1 METYKNIIG
10 SVEILNIF
18 KTLKRQNEARIST
31 IKTTKPQQQLFYLTH
46 HSKFN
51 QMALEEANMRR
62 KVISLSNISGLIGSS
77 INNVQSLYYAF
88 NTIKPSLIPKDT
100 QAFKDYKDIEK
111 INKTITTKLSL
122 FSLK

>member
-18 KTLKRQNEARIST
+18 KTLKRKNEA
-31 IKTTKPQQQLFYLTH
+31 KTPSSKPQQQLFYLTH

-51 QMALEEANMRR
+51 QMALEEANIRR

-100 QAFKDYKDIEK
+100 SAFKDYKDIEK

-122 FSLK
+122 LSLK

>member
-18 KTLKRQNEARIST
+18 KTLKRKNEART
-31 IKTTKPQQQLFYLTH
+31 NTTAKPQQQLFYLSH

-51 QMALEEANMRR
+51 QMALEEANIRR

-122 FSLK
+122 LSLK